1 MKKSNLEPKRMR
13 LTQKQQKIKF
23 RAQVKCYIMTPTF
36 IPTLARKPDNY
47 ISGGKQPVRVP
58 ISEFT
63 QPRLKRPEG
72 GRKPEAVNRK
82 CKTGF
87 ESSKDKQ
94 TTKPVPAVEYKYAW
108 SSGYSVNRGGG

>member
-1 MKKSNLEPKRMR
+1 MLHNDINVIS
-13 LTQKQQKIKF
+13 
-23 RAQVKCYIMTPTF
+23 
-36 IPTLARKPDNY
+36 TLAKRPDNY
-47 ISGGKQPVRVP
+47 ISGERQPVRVS

-108 SSGYSVNRGGG
+108 SSGYSVNQGGALRRISSGVSKGEVLLVPRI

>member
-1 MKKSNLEPKRMR
+1 M
-13 LTQKQQKIKF
+13 I
-23 RAQVKCYIMTPTF
+23 PTF

-47 ISGGKQPVRVP
+47 FSGGKQPVRVLTA
-58 ISEFT
+58 EFT
-63 QPRLKRPEG
+63 QPRLKRPG
-72 GRKPEAVNRK
+72 GGLKPEATSRK

-108 SSGYSVNRGGG
+108 SSGYSVNQGGALRRISSGVSKGEVLLVPRI

>member
-1 MKKSNLEPKRMR
+1 MR
-13 LTQKQQKIKF
+13 LTQKQQKKFKF
-23 RAQVKCYIMTPTF
+23 RTQAKRYI

-58 ISEFT
+58 IAEFT
-63 QPRLKRPEG
+63 QPRLKRPG
-72 GRKPEAVNRK
+72 GGLKPEAASRK

-87 ESSKDKQ
+87 ESSEDKQ
-94 TTKPVPAVEYKYAW
+94 ITKPVPAVEYKYAW

>member
-23 RAQVKCYIMTPTF
+23 RTQAKCYIMTSTS

-58 ISEFT
+58 IAEFT
-63 QPRLKRPEG
+63 QPRLKRPG
-72 GRKPEAVNRK
+72 GGLKPEATSRK

-94 TTKPVPAVEYKYAW
+94 REM
-108 SSGYSVNRGGG
+108 SNQNQFQQ